1 MKKVILITF
10 FGITLLFG
18 FQKGEFVPNALAKKL
33 NLQQHKTYIIDF
45 FASWCVSCKIELP
58 KLNRLNKELSS
69 HTKIIGI
76 DVDERS
82 DDAKSFQKELH
93 VSFPI
98 INDTKQEIIKVFNP
112 VGVPA
117 IYVIRDRKVID
128 KIIGAHDDIE
138 KVLEKYK

>member
-1 MKKVILITF
+1 MKKAIFFIF

-18 FQKGEFVPNALAKKL
+18 FQKGELIPNNLAKKL
-33 NLQQHKTYIIDF
+33 NLQQNKTYIIDF

-58 KLNRLNKELSS
+58 KLNKLNGELSS

-76 DVDERS
+76 DVDEMN
-82 DDAKSFQKELH
+82 DDAKSFQKELGLT
-93 VSFPI
+93 FPI
-98 INDTKQEIIKVFNP
+98 INDKNQEIIKAFNP

-128 KIIGAHDDIE
+128 KIIGAKDDID
-138 KVLEKYK
+138 KILEKYK

>member
-1 MKKVILITF
+1 MKKAVFFIF

-18 FQKGEFVPNALAKKL
+18 FQKGELISDNLAKKL
-33 NLQQHKTYIIDF
+33 QLQQDKTYIIDF

-58 KLNRLNKELSS
+58 KLNKLNGELSA

-76 DVDERS
+76 DVDEKL

-93 VSFPI
+93 INFPV

-117 IYVIRDRKVID
+117 IYVIRDKKVID
-128 KIIGAHDDIE
+128 KIIGAKDDID
-138 KVLEKYK
+138 KLLEKYK

>member
-1 MKKVILITF
+1 MKKAIFFIF

-18 FQKGEFVPNALAKKL
+18 FQKGELIPNNLAKKL
-33 NLQQHKTYIIDF
+33 NLQQNKTYIIDF

-58 KLNRLNKELSS
+58 KLNKLNGELSS

-76 DVDERS
+76 DVDEMNN
-82 DDAKSFQKELH
+82 DAKSFQKELGLT
-93 VSFPI
+93 FPI
-98 INDTKQEIIKVFNP
+98 INDKKQEIIKAFNP

-128 KIIGAHDDIE
+128 KIIGAKDDID
-138 KVLEKYK
+138 KILEKYK

>member
-18 FQKGEFVPNALAKKL
+18 FQKGEVIPNNLVKKL
-33 NLQQHKTYIIDF
+33 NLQQDQTYIIDF

-58 KLNRLNKELSS
+58 KLNELNGELSS

-76 DVDERS
+76 DVDEKI
-82 DDAKSFQKELH
+82 DDAKSFQKGVH

-98 INDTKQEIIKVFNP
+98 VNDTKQYIIKVFNP
-112 VGVPA
+112 AGVPA
-117 IYVIRDRKVID
+117 IYVVKDRKVID

-138 KVLEKYK
+138 KILEKYR